1 MDEVRVAT
9 SALRLCSTERESQVA
24 TAWESGDENGYKNT
38 PVSVTLSSPDAL
50 HPQGRFPLTTTAHRH
65 PYVAR
70 YGLACIR

>member
-1 MDEVRVAT
+1 VDEVRVAT